1 MIKQR
6 TNRRYLPGE
15 KVIHNGEQAE
25 VIDTYASGSVMIRIG
40 SETHEAVQPGERQMC
55 GPDGGAHRGEEVRF
69 G

>member
-40 SETHEAVQPGERQMC
+40 NKTYKTVQPGELQMC
-55 GPDGGAHRGEEVRF
+55 GPDGGAPRGEEVRF

>member
-6 TNRRYLPGE
+6 TNSRYLPGE

-40 SETHEAVQPGERQMC
+40 NKTYKAVQPGELQMC
-55 GPDGGAHRGEEVRF
+55 GPDGGAPSGEEVRF

>member
-1 MIKQR
+1 MTKQGI
-6 TNRRYLPGE
+6 NRRYLPGE

-40 SETHEAVQPGERQMC
+40 ANTYKTVRPGELQMC
-55 GPDGGAHRGEEVRF
+55 GPDGGEPRGEEVRF